1 MQINFIAAVLLY
13 IKVGAIEECLNE
25 IRPYSKDIVNDLKRK
40 YHTWKIQLTIA
51 FNFVSSKD
59 NDEERVIH
67 PKCDNIKL
75 MINDKEDEVMGKRF
89 ESLQIS
95 IWVGNINQRQ

>member
-1 MQINFIAAVLLY
+1 M
-13 IKVGAIEECLNE
+13 
-25 IRPYSKDIVNDLKRK
+25 
-40 YHTWKIQLTIA
+40 
-51 FNFVSSKD
+51 SSKD

-89 ESLQIS
+89 ESL
-95 IWVGNINQRQ
+95 